1 MQSEGGAAAPDA
13 GRPLAILVDFDGT
26 ASPVDVA
33 NELLSRFG
41 LVGWERLDS
50 EVARG
55 TRTLR
60 SAIDVQAAMLTGNR
74 NDMLDHVLRRYSVA
88 PSFIGFSRWAS
99 SRGHELAVV
108 SDGFGFYVRPLL
120 RLAGLSHLPVLTN
133 QMVRSA
139 GGWRLSHPRAHPR
152 CIGCGTC
159 KMLPVTER
167 QLAGTRV
174 AFVGNGASDRFASYY
189 ADVVFA
195 KERLAEFCTVEEIP
209 FLPWETFEDVR
220 RNLERLHDRPP
231 NRESPAVC
239 PGWTTRGGGG
249 EEGPTT
255 VH

>member
-1 MQSEGGAAAPDA
+1 V
-13 GRPLAILVDFDGT
+13 RRLAILVDFDGT

-41 LVGWERLDS
+41 SVGWERLDN

-55 TRTLR
+55 TRTVR
-60 SAIDVQAAMLTGNR
+60 SAIDAQAAMLTATR
-74 NDMLDHVLRRYSVA
+74 SEMLDHVLHTSSVA
-88 PSFIGFSRWAS
+88 PSFVGFSKWAS
-99 SRGHELAVV
+99 SRGHELTVV

-133 QMVRSA
+133 HLVRRA
-139 GGWRLSHPRAHPR
+139 GGWRLRHPRAHPL

-167 QLAGTRV
+167 QLAGSRV
-174 AFVGNGASDRFASYY
+174 AFVGNGASDRFAAYY

-195 KERLAEFCTVEEIP
+195 KERLAEICTGEGIP
-209 FLPWETFEDVR
+209 FLPWQTFEDVR
-220 RNLERLHDRPP
+220 RNLKCLPDRLP

-239 PGWTTRGGGG
+239 PGWTTRAGGG
-249 EEGPTT
+249 EKVSTT